1 MVKENS
7 IMAVK
12 LNPQAKV
19 TLSGPALWLRLE
31 GLTVLIT
38 AVVLYA
44 QQEAGWLLF
53 ALLLLTPDL
62 AMLPYLIN
70 PRLGALVY
78 NVVHSYVLPLT
89 LAAVAYV
96 GGVPTLLPLAL
107 IWLAHIGMDRTAG
120 YGLKYGDA
128 FKHTHLQEV

>member
-1 MVKENS
+1 MT
-7 IMAVK
+7 AK
-12 LNPQAKV
+12 LNSQTTL
-19 TLSGPALWLRLE
+19 TLSGPGLWLRLE
-31 GLTVLIT
+31 GLTVLLT

-44 QQEAGWLLF
+44 QLEAGWLLF

-70 PRLGALVY
+70 PRVGALVY
-78 NVVHSYVLPLT
+78 NVVHSYVLPLA

-96 GGVPTLLPLAL
+96 GGFPTLLPLAL

>member
-1 MVKENS
+1 MT
-7 IMAVK
+7 AK
-12 LNPQAKV
+12 LNPQTTLA
-19 TLSGPALWLRLE
+19 LSGPGLWLRLE
-31 GLTVLIT
+31 GLTVLLT

-44 QQEAGWLLF
+44 QLEAGWLLF

-78 NVVHSYVLPLT
+78 NVVHSYVLPLA

-96 GGVPTLLPLAL
+96 GDFPTLLPLAL
-107 IWLAHIGMDRTAG
+107 IWLAHIGMDRTVG
-120 YGLKYGDA
+120 YGLKYGDE